1 MSAMEMDGPS
11 GVHSRTGFMGIRQMG
26 IRACGTCVK
35 AKVKCVP
42 NTQKGKCQRCHRLD
56 KVCQPA
62 LTPSRKRPTHVAQ
75 LEQKLD
81 TLVTLLSG
89 PNRGETRE
97 EHRSGLSSSPPKSPA
112 ITHHPRITSNT
123 TNRIIDMQSSTFPL
137 PDFAAVS
144 SSAPLP
150 YDIYV
155 AQPQVYNF
163 EFENREASF
172 LLLEYRTQQASQ
184 LPFVV
189 IPTDATSENLRRE
202 RPMLWKAV
210 MTAASYHNA
219 LRQEALG
226 WKLMEEFASRI
237 LLRAEKS
244 LDLLQALLVH
254 LTWYH
259 YHSVS
264 NPQVLNLL
272 SLART
277 LSVNLGYH
285 RTHTPKGRPK
295 IWLDGPDGV
304 TQQQYEPED
313 SSVTSRT
320 LEEWRALAGCFFL
333 SAITTSSCR
342 RNEPI
347 QYTQHLD
354 HICRTLTQLQEYETD
369 LLIFPLVSVQ
379 NVVLKI
385 STAFTDPNLGLS
397 TAPVK
402 MFIQSLHSE
411 LENINKSMASDTIQD
426 YTFSLCYQMAEI
438 SIFEVS
444 LYRSF
449 HTAFD
454 KAYHLN
460 LLYTCLTTVKKFFD
474 TQFSQK
480 SYFATSFAYFRWIFA
495 GYVLMLG
502 AKLAVYKLDGW
513 DNQHVHE
520 ELDCLNTLDRVIGK
534 FEAIS
539 QRRIPHGENEVFD
552 RFVQQ
557 LRRVKARGRPVVR
570 PLSENPDHGNGAP
583 RHHSEVGIEF
593 AQSNFGS
600 EIPGFGLDNFSIAP
614 DDNFW
619 QTMFEDNAD
628 WCVVF
633 LCV

>member
-1 MSAMEMDGPS
+1 MSARDMDDPS
-11 GVHSRTGFMGIRQMG
+11 AHSRTDFAGIRQLG

-42 NTQKGKCQRCHRLD
+42 NMQKGKCHRCQRLD
-56 KVCQPA
+56 KVCQPSS
-62 LTPSRKRPTHVAQ
+62 TPSRKRPTHVAQ

-89 PNRGETRE
+89 PNRGDTRE
-97 EHRSGLSSSPPKSPA
+97 EPQSGSSSSPCKSPA
-112 ITHHPRITSNT
+112 TTHQPRIMSDT
-123 TNRIIDMQSSTFPL
+123 TNRATNILSSTFPL
-137 PDFAAVS
+137 PDFAAS
-144 SSAPLP
+144 SSSIPLP
-150 YDIYV
+150 YDAYV
-155 AQPQVYNF
+155 AHPQVYNF

-172 LLLEYRTQQASQ
+172 LLLEYRTQQAGQ

-189 IPTDATSENLRRE
+189 IPGDSTSESLRRE
-202 RPMLWKAV
+202 RPMVWKAI
-210 MTAASYHNA
+210 MTAASYQNA

-259 YHSVS
+259 YHSVG

-277 LSVNLGYH
+277 LAVNLGYH

-295 IWLDGPDGV
+295 MWLDGPDGV
-304 TQQQYEPED
+304 TKQQWEPED
-313 SSVTSRT
+313 SAVTSRT

-333 SAITTSSCR
+333 SAITASSCR
-342 RNEPI
+342 RNEPV

-354 HICRTLTQLQEYETD
+354 HVCRTLTQLQEYETD

-379 NVVLKI
+379 NIVLKT
-385 STAFTDPNLGLS
+385 STSFSDPNLGLS

-402 MFIQSLHSE
+402 MFIRSLHSE
-411 LENINKSMASDTIQD
+411 LENIRKSMALNMRED
-426 YTFSLCYQMAEI
+426 YTFVSCYQMAEI

-444 LYRSF
+444 LYRLSPPDS
-449 HTAFD
+449 D

-460 LLYTCLTTVKKFFD
+460 LLYSCLTAVKTFFD
-474 TQFSQK
+474 AHFSQN
-480 SYFATSFAYFRWIFA
+480 SPFATSFAYFRWIFA
-495 GYVLMLG
+495 GYVLILG
-502 AKLAVYKLDGW
+502 AKLAVYKTDGW

-520 ELDCLNTLDRVIGK
+520 VLDCSNALDHVIRK
-534 FEAIS
+534 FEAILK
-539 QRRIPHGENEVFD
+539 RRTPHGENEVFE
-552 RFVQQ
+552 RFLQQ
-557 LRRVKARGRPVVR
+557 MRRVKAHGRPMMR
-570 PLSENPDHGNGAP
+570 LQSGNSLCEVGAP
-583 RHHSEVGIEF
+583 RHLSQVGNEFSQSGFSPEVLR
-593 AQSNFGS
+593 FGS
-600 EIPGFGLDNFSIAP
+600 DAFIAEP

-619 QTMFEDNAD
+619 QTMFEDDTD
-628 WCVVF
+628 WMMAA
-633 LCV
+633 

>member
-1 MSAMEMDGPS
+1 MEMDGPS
-11 GVHSRTGFMGIRQMG
+11 GVHSRTDFAGIRQMG

-42 NTQKGKCQRCHRLD
+42 NMQKGKCQRCHRLD

-62 LTPSRKRPTHVAQ
+62 STVTRKRPTHVAQ

-89 PNRGETRE
+89 PNRGETHE
-97 EHRSGLSSSPPKSPA
+97 EHRSSPQKSPA
-112 ITHHPRITSNT
+112 TAHQPRIMSNT
-123 TNRIIDMQSSTFPL
+123 TDKVIDTQSSTFPL
-137 PDFAAVS
+137 PEFTAVS
-144 SSAPLP
+144 SSAPRP
-150 YDIYV
+150 YDTYV

-163 EFENREASF
+163 ELENREASF

-189 IPTDATSENLRRE
+189 IPTDATSESLRRE

-210 MTAASYHNA
+210 MTAASYQNA

-237 LLRAEKS
+237 LLRAERS

-259 YHSVS
+259 YHSVF
-264 NPQVLNLL
+264 NPQFLNLL

-277 LSVNLGYH
+277 LTVNLGYH

-304 TQQQYEPED
+304 TQQQYQPEEL
-313 SSVTSRT
+313 SVTSRT

-347 QYTQHLD
+347 QYTQHLE
-354 HICRTLTQLQEYETD
+354 HICKTLTQLQEYETD
-369 LLIFPLVSVQ
+369 LLIFPLISVQ

-402 MFIQSLHSE
+402 MFIQSLHGE
-411 LENINKSMASDTIQD
+411 LENIRKEVALNTSRD
-426 YTFSLCYQMAEI
+426 YTFLLCYQMAEI

-449 HTAFD
+449 HTASD

-460 LLYTCLTTVKKFFD
+460 LLYTCLTAVKKFFD

-502 AKLAVYKLDGW
+502 AKLAVYKMDGW

-520 ELDCLNTLDRVIGK
+520 VLDCSNTLDRIIGK

-539 QRRIPHGENEVFD
+539 QRRTPHSENEVFEK
-552 RFVQQ
+552 FVKQ
-557 LRRVKARGRPVVR
+557 LRRMKANGKPVVR
-570 PLSENPDHGNGAP
+570 PLSENTVYEN
-583 RHHSEVGIEF
+583 RVLRQHSQLGMEF
-593 AQSNFGS
+593 TQSNFGS
-600 EIPGFGLDNFSIAP
+600 EITGFGLDTFAMEP

-619 QTMFEDNAD
+619 QTMFEDDTD

-633 LCV
+633 LCVQHRPAL